1 MFIDAAICRLV
12 FILVRCCLL
21 MFIDVYRCLLMLIF
35 ESSSTRQIGDHGWQK
50 KKAWWQEFC
59 SFGHRFRTRLA
70 NGEKPTSE

>member
-1 MFIDAAICRLV
+1 MFIIV
-12 FILVRCCLL
+12 YCCLL
-21 MFIDVYRCLLMLIF
+21 LFIVVYSCLSMFIDV

-59 SFGHRFRTRLA
+59 SFGHRFRTGLA